1 MLVSISP
8 AYAAL
13 TTHSQPHRTARTVA
27 KRLYQIFIITP
38 YLVITSLMLA
48 DIFTKALARET
59 FTKFRDKLMNIAE
72 VTVSDVAGNSVTLGG
87 RSAQL
92 WNKLVSYTRT

>member
-1 MLVSISP
+1 MITKPGQTSRTSHFERATML
-8 AYAAL
+8 
-13 TTHSQPHRTARTVA
+13 A

-48 DIFTKALARET
+48 DIFTKALARDA
-59 FTKFRDKLMNIAE
+59 FIKFRDRLMNIAQ
-72 VTVSDVAGNSVTLGG
+72 VTVSDGAGNSVTLGG

-92 WNKLVSYTRT
+92 WNKLVSYTRMGDRGQ